1 MRTFFSFRNHEFF
14 LISIL
19 GVNFIDCCYN
29 LAIKKLK
36 SGCLMVVPSGPGL
49 ATIGKDLRYTEAV
62 QNADFAIPDSGYM
75 VLLLRLLKGI
85 KINKFSGYYFFKNFF
100 KENFNKNDLFLIDP
114 NKEESKINNA
124 YLNKIGIPIK
134 KSFQYVA
141 PIYGNG
147 KIEDKFLI
155 NRLNTLTTKPKY
167 IMINLGSG
175 VQEPLG
181 HYLKQ
186 NLNFNPGIIC
196 TGAAIAFFT
205 GRQANISPFIDK
217 LSLGW
222 LWRCIR
228 NPKVFI
234 PRYLS
239 AFSLLFLILK
249 ADVKVIK

>member
-1 MRTFFSFRNHEFF
+1 MKNSICLVVEFSG
-14 LISIL
+14 I
-19 GVNFIDCCYN
+19 NFIGGPYDKIVNY
-29 LAIKKLK
+29 LKKG
-36 SGCLMVVPSGPGL
+36 SFMVVPSGPGL
-49 ATIGKDLRYTEAV
+49 ATIGKDLRYTVAV

-75 VLLLRLLKGI
+75 AFLFRLLKGI
-85 KINKFSGYYFFKNFF
+85 KINKFSGYCFLKKFF

-114 NKEESKINNA
+114 NNEESKINNA

-239 AFSLLFLILK
+239 AFKLFFLILK
-249 ADVKVIK
+249 TEIRVIK